1 MANESLVKRLL
12 TELEQVAPEHNADIV
27 DVEVVGATKAPCVRV
42 RIDHAREDAAPI
54 TLDEVSAHSSWV
66 NEVIDEVDPFPG
78 SYTVEVSSPGLG
90 RPLRR
95 ARDFERFSGERVSL
109 VLRAHEGRRRFTGEL
124 VGMRSGQ
131 VVLSCDDGEHAFN
144 LDEIGRCT
152 IKPQFD
158 ASGSPEGRK

>member
-78 SYTVEVSSPGLG
+78 SYTVEVSSPG
-90 RPLRR
+90 
-95 ARDFERFSGERVSL
+95 
-109 VLRAHEGRRRFTGEL
+109 
-124 VGMRSGQ
+124 
-131 VVLSCDDGEHAFN
+131 
-144 LDEIGRCT
+144 
-152 IKPQFD
+152 
-158 ASGSPEGRK
+158 